1 MMIAAHQRRWLAA
14 SLGTLLM
21 LLLLVA
27 ASLDTLGGSS
37 APQRF
42 TLTEVTT
49 FEAPPAPPPPPPRE
63 MNPRAGGSTG
73 ALLTLRNSRAP
84 VTLDVMPLKFAAAE
98 VGPLDISGLGH
109 GIGVGIGDGTG
120 DGSGP
125 GFGIAVL
132 SELDQQPVVVSAPL
146 FEYPK
151 EATARGIAEFDL
163 EFQILIDEEGRTYP
177 LAMVSNPFP
186 SLTNEFLEYASRV
199 RFTPPTKLGI
209 PVRTEYVWP
218 LKIKR

>member
-1 MMIAAHQRRWLAA
+1 MMTVRQRRWLAA
-14 SLGTLLM
+14 SLGTGLM
-21 LLLLVA
+21 LLLLIA
-27 ASLDTLGGSS
+27 ASLDTLGGSN

-42 TLTEVTT
+42 ELTEVTT
-49 FEAPPAPPPPPPRE
+49 FEAPRPPPPPPPRAS
-63 MNPRAGGSTG
+63 NRRGGGSTG

-84 VTLDVMPLKFAAAE
+84 VDLDLMQLKYTAAE
-98 VGPLDISGLGH
+98 VGPLDISGLGQ
-109 GIGVGIGDGTG
+109 GIGTGIGDGTG

-125 GFGIAVL
+125 GFGLTVL

-146 FEYPK
+146 FVYPK

-163 EFQILIDEEGRTYP
+163 EFHILIDEEGRTYP
-177 LAMVSNPFP
+177 LAMVTNPFP
-186 SLTNEFLEYASRV
+186 SLSNDFLEYASRV